1 MRDWNLWQI
10 WLKCPKIRFLSLF
23 SDFKS
28 SYTDHVRFDY
38 HYNLILTA
46 AGLAPSV
53 ERLTAEREV
62 AGSIPR
68 TGPTLGVLKW
78 LRNECIALDC
88 KTVRIF
94 AYSSTREQSIKRSGT
109 RLKHALQACE
119 ARALHTLKTLTSRF
133 TDFFTDFEKTTEC
146 FAVKYCLYPANGK
159 TFAWLR
165 WPRKMAVSSPVGD
178 VKK

>member
-1 MRDWNLWQI
+1 MRDWNPSQI

-53 ERLTAEREV
+53 ERLTTEREV
-62 AGSIPR
+62 AGSIPE
-68 TGPTLGVLKW
+68 TGPTLGLLKW
-78 LRNECIALDC
+78 LRNKGIALDC

-94 AYSSTREQSIKRSGT
+94 AYSSTREQSNKRSGT
-109 RLKHALQACE
+109 RRVRLARFTRLRLLRHALPISLMILRKQPAVLQSSIVFTLQM
-119 ARALHTLKTLTSRF
+119 ARPSPGSDDHVNWRSR
-133 TDFFTDFEKTTEC
+133 
-146 FAVKYCLYPANGK
+146 LQ
-159 TFAWLR
+159 
-165 WPRKMAVSSPVGD
+165 
-178 VKK
+178 